1 MRRFYQRSMA
11 QGIIYIGEEERL
23 SAGKN
28 RLDSAASDSIFGSRA
43 LSLRLVNPIRS
54 IASVELI
61 SLSQA
66 PTHQSLEKVRTH
78 EIKADSRKAI

>member
-28 RLDSAASDSIFGSRA
+28 RLDSATENSIHFLRGST
-43 LSLRLVNPIRS
+43 LSLANSIRCRVC
-54 IASVELI
+54 IELF
-61 SLSQA
+61 SSSQA
-66 PTHQSLEKVRTH
+66 AQRQSIEK
-78 EIKADSRKAI
+78 IKANDITLVFRKAV